1 MIIDKTHRRWC
12 LVTLVALVALTAAYV
27 LYVRQSINGP
37 SGGSRP
43 GLWFGVLAAG
53 LMLYAFAL
61 AIRRRFP
68 SNAGLG
74 SGQFWLRG
82 HLWLGAL
89 TLPVAL
95 FHSGFRFGGP
105 LEQWLMGMF
114 LVVILT
120 GLYGVVVQ
128 QLIPRLMRLEV
139 PQETFLS
146 QVGHLANR
154 QRLLC
159 DREVAKACGPLAV
172 DADPLVVS
180 LHHLFDRLSA
190 TTTREEREAWLGH
203 VAAEHKNLLAGVARV
218 AKDNNWQIRR
228 DGKVSGLRQL
238 SDLPFAFPLVYDW
251 PATEP
256 AAAPATTP
264 AAAGKPAVAAAAQP
278 AGAQP
283 AGAKPAATPAAT
295 GPVPEASPGSA
306 TSPAKLGSRPGAA
319 TPGKP
324 SSGAKAPAGAASDP
338 VTTPTGTKGSQSAA
352 VAVADDEEECADASQ
367 STTFDVLEMLK
378 ELKQTAEIRLS
389 GEFPALSFEDEFEA
403 PGLDAPPLIVESI
416 KPVSVPPPDV
426 PQAAKGASSGQ
437 APAAAKPTGAKPS
450 PAEMLAA
457 ARAKQAVA
465 AAPAAPAA
473 EAPAAPAA
481 KPAGGKPSAAEML
494 AAARAKQAGAAAPA
508 TPEAEAPAA
517 PAAKPAGGKP
527 SPAEMLAAA
536 RAKQAG
542 ATAPA
547 TPAAEAPAAPAAKPA
562 GGKPSP
568 AEMLAAAKARQAGGA
583 ASPAPAAKPSPA
595 EMLAKAGQ
603 GAAGAAPAAMPPVPK
618 KPATAS
624 APPAP
629 APIPEHRL
637 AALKEFYLTQ
647 VRPYLGGPGKA
658 GSELGNA
665 DASRA
670 LFSRQ
675 RAEFPATLHPQ
686 LLELE
691 AACDETR
698 QLRRARQLHR
708 WLHGWLAI
716 HIPASVAVIVLL
728 VLHIVLALRVNPFS
742 F

>member
-203 VAAEHKNLLAGVARV
+203 VAGEHKNLLAGVARV

-283 AGAKPAATPAAT
+283 PGAKPAATPAAT

-306 TSPAKLGSRPGAA
+306 TSPAKLGSRPGVA

-324 SSGAKAPAGAASDP
+324 SAGAKAPAAAASDP
-338 VTTPTGTKGSQSAA
+338 VTTPTGTKGSQSAG

-367 STTFDVLEMLK
+367 STTFDVLEMLR

-457 ARAKQAVA
+457 ARAKQA
-465 AAPAAPAA
+465 
-473 EAPAAPAA
+473 
-481 KPAGGKPSAAEML
+481 
-494 AAARAKQAGAAAPA
+494 GAA
-508 TPEAEAPAA
+508 
-517 PAAKPAGGKP
+517 
-527 SPAEMLAAA
+527 
-536 RAKQAG
+536 
-542 ATAPA
+542 APA

-603 GAAGAAPAAMPPVPK
+603 GAAGAAPAATPPVPK

>member
-1 MIIDKTHRRWC
+1 VIIDKTHRRWC

-139 PQETFLS
+139 PQETFLY

-203 VAAEHKNLLAGVARV
+203 VAGEHKNLLAGVARV

-264 AAAGKPAVAAAAQP
+264 AAAGKPAVAAAAPPTGAQP
-278 AGAQP
+278 AGAKS

-306 TSPAKLGSRPGAA
+306 ASPAKLGSRPGAA
-319 TPGKP
+319 TPAKP
-324 SSGAKAPAGAASDP
+324 PAGAKALAAAGSDP
-338 VTTPTGTKGSQSAA
+338 VTTPTGTKGSQSAG

-367 STTFDVLEMLK
+367 STTFDVLEMLR

-457 ARAKQAVA
+457 ARAKQAGA
-465 AAPAAPAA
+465 AAPATPAA

-481 KPAGGKPSAAEML
+481 KPAGGKPSA
-494 AAARAKQAGAAAPA
+494 
-508 TPEAEAPAA
+508 
-517 PAAKPAGGKP
+517 
-527 SPAEMLAAA
+527 AEMLAAA

-603 GAAGAAPAAMPPVPK
+603 GAAGAAPAATPPVPK

>member
-1 MIIDKTHRRWC
+1 
-12 LVTLVALVALTAAYV
+12 
-27 LYVRQSINGP
+27 
-37 SGGSRP
+37 
-43 GLWFGVLAAG
+43 
-53 LMLYAFAL
+53 MLYAFAL

-203 VAAEHKNLLAGVARV
+203 VAGEHKNLLAGVARV

-264 AAAGKPAVAAAAQP
+264 AAAGKPAVAAAAPPTGAQP
-278 AGAQP
+278 AGAKS

-306 TSPAKLGSRPGAA
+306 ASPAKLGSRPGAA
-319 TPGKP
+319 TPAKP
-324 SSGAKAPAGAASDP
+324 PAGAKALAAAGSDP
-338 VTTPTGTKGSQSAA
+338 VTTPTGTKGSQSAG

-367 STTFDVLEMLK
+367 STTFDVLEMLR

-457 ARAKQAVA
+457 ARAKQAV
-465 AAPAAPAA
+465 
-473 EAPAAPAA
+473 
-481 KPAGGKPSAAEML
+481 
-494 AAARAKQAGAAAPA
+494 AAAPA

-603 GAAGAAPAAMPPVPK
+603 GAAGAAPAATPPVPK